1 MTLMHQTVAAFLAA
15 ATLTAQCPP
24 PVGVVPPTPPP
35 PVWGGPGDVALPGT
49 PIPSGP
55 VASAPTAVRPAT
67 VVVAP
72 RPQALRYVPEHIA
85 RALRRYGAPLELVH
99 EHTALA
105 CLTYDW
111 TYAKVIKPPA
121 DGITVAQYR
130 SRALPLA
137 DAVAAIAEGDRR
149 PFLILRECYRCGSDD
164 ESEIG
169 RKLGNEK
176 TILLA
181 KWFRC
186 VRVSDAVRHDDHPL
200 HAVFAGPQAPHLVL
214 GTATGEITPIESGR
228 PLSSLWATMRSHITQ
243 AYEGD
248 PDGSVG
254 ELLQLLSQFD
264 HLDNLEAELAGQLD
278 RALQANASSAR
289 DVKVLRQRLATLAE
303 ERIALEDREQKALAL
318 RLRPEAKKPE
328 AKKS

>member
-1 MTLMHQTVAAFLAA
+1 M
-15 ATLTAQCPP
+15 
-24 PVGVVPPTPPP
+24 
-35 PVWGGPGDVALPGT
+35 
-49 PIPSGP
+49 
-55 VASAPTAVRPAT
+55 
-67 VVVAP
+67 
-72 RPQALRYVPEHIA
+72 PENIA
-85 RALRRYGAPLELVH
+85 RALRRYGAPLELAH
-99 EHTALA
+99 ERTALA

-130 SRALPLA
+130 PRALPL
-137 DAVAAIAEGDRR
+137 DEAVAAIAEGDRR

-200 HAVFAGPQAPHLVL
+200 HAVFAGAQAPHLVL
-214 GTATGEITPIESGR
+214 GSATGEITPIESRR
-228 PLSSLWATMRSHITQ
+228 PLSSLWAAMRSHITQ

-248 PDGSVG
+248 PDAAVG
-254 ELLQLLSQFD
+254 EMLQLLSQFD

-278 RALQANASSAR
+278 RALQEQAPAAK
-289 DVKVLRQRLATLAE
+289 DVRTLRARLATLAD
-303 ERIALEDREQKALAL
+303 ERLALETREQEALAL
-318 RLRPEAKKPE
+318 KLRPAPKKG
-328 AKKS
+328 